1 MIDKENK
8 QILSKHGCYYIRV
21 HPCSL
26 QLISNNIVD
35 IPESFE
41 KIKMQMVII
50 KILMKKELKR
60 TAASLVVLKVGF
72 TPVVERDTE
81 SQLVNE
87 NDYVSTLTDSL
98 NGLTIK

>member
-1 MIDKENK
+1 
-8 QILSKHGCYYIRV
+8 
-21 HPCSL
+21 
-26 QLISNNIVD
+26 
-35 IPESFE
+35 
-41 KIKMQMVII
+41 
-50 KILMKKELKR
+50 MKKELKR

-72 TPVVERDTE
+72 NPVVECDTE

>member
-8 QILSKHGCYYIRV
+8 QILSKHGYYYIRV

-35 IPESFE
+35 ILESFE
-41 KIKMQMVII
+41 KTKMQMVII

-60 TAASLVVLKVGF
+60 TA
-72 TPVVERDTE
+72 DH
-81 SQLVNE
+81 
-87 NDYVSTLTDSL
+87 
-98 NGLTIK
+98 